1 MKQKIESFIKKH
13 SLLQKG
19 DRVIV
24 AVSGGADSMAL
35 VHVLDELA
43 DSLQITVSAA
53 HADHGLR
60 PEDSKAERDMV
71 DAYCRSRS
79 IPFFTEVLPV
89 RDYLSEQG
97 KGVQEQA
104 RVLRYQ
110 FLEKVMK
117 KCGSTVLATGHH
129 GDDQIET
136 MLLRMTAGRALWE
149 DIGMAASRRQ
159 QSGKVIRPMLEQS
172 KESIYAYCEEHSIPF
187 KEDPSN
193 QLDTYA
199 RNRIRRYALPAVLQ
213 ENKEARE
220 HFQTLNEWT
229 ASERDFMKEAAKR
242 EAVRMI
248 LHQNEHSLTFSISG
262 WKALHL
268 ALQRR
273 VIPLLLTY
281 LCKNQHTAVST
292 IHIEQLLSLLYK
304 PAPSFTIHW
313 TNGVLVR
320 RTYDTC
326 TFYIQKEMETP
337 KAEAPKRLN
346 VPGTVTFNGWT
357 ITADWQEGFIN
368 TEQADVFCIK
378 ESDVSLPL
386 LVRSRIQ
393 GEKLHVRGMTGR
405 KKLNRLFIDE
415 KVPQLQRDSWP
426 VVASSDGTIL
436 WVPMLAKTKILQKAA
451 EGSRVILFKCQKN

>member
-13 SLLQKG
+13 SLLQEG
-19 DRVIV
+19 DHVIA

-35 VHVLDELA
+35 LHVLDELA
-43 DSLQITVSAA
+43 DALQISVSAA

-71 DAYCRSRS
+71 EAYCQSRS
-79 IPFFTEVLPV
+79 IPFYTEVLPV

-117 KCGSTVLATGHH
+117 ECGAAVLATGHH

-136 MLLRMTAGRALWE
+136 MLLRMTVGRALWE
-149 DIGMAASRRQ
+149 DIGIASSRQQ
-159 QSGKVIRPMLEQS
+159 QSGKIIRPMLNLS
-172 KESIYAYCEEHSIPF
+172 KESIYAYCAEHSIPF

-193 QLDTYA
+193 QSDTYA
-199 RNRIRRYALPAVLQ
+199 RNRIRHYALPAVLQ
-213 ENKEARE
+213 ENSEARE

-229 ASERDFMKEAAKR
+229 AAERQFIKEAAEK
-242 EAVRMI
+242 EAARLI
-248 LHQNEHSLTFSISG
+248 LHQDEHSLTFSISG

-304 PAPSFTIHW
+304 PASSFTIHW
-313 TNGVLVR
+313 ADGVLVR

-326 TFYIQKEMETP
+326 TFYIQKNMEP
-337 KAEAPKRLN
+337 FKVEAPKRLD

-357 ITADWQEGFIN
+357 ITADWHEGFIN
-368 TEQADVFCIK
+368 PEQGDGFCIK
-378 ESDVSLPL
+378 ESDVRLPL

-393 GEKLHVRGMTGR
+393 GEKLHVAGMTGR

-415 KVPQLQRDSWP
+415 KVPQSQRDSWP
-426 VVASSDGTIL
+426 VVVSSDDTIL
-436 WVPMLAKTKILQKAA
+436 WVPMLAKTKTLQKAA
-451 EGSRVILFKCQKN
+451 EGTKAILFKCQKN